1 MTGLKC
7 NEKHTLD
14 NGGRHMTKTRIRSV
28 AVILLVLLVI
38 MVPVVRM
45 QTKEIEPLVSVILL
59 DVIFACYLE
68 AIITMR
74 IMRALDG
81 MKRIFIPYVKLLRT
95 ILFIL
100 LIPCTAAVVM
110 IWIDDIS
117 KIQIISVLPL
127 MICAV
132 YCTLYSA
139 FGREYIC
146 IIGQYIRYKD
156 IVSCEVTEE
165 HDGVMESNTY
175 IYKLKLKSGL
185 RRKFV
190 VYGNSLGE
198 DILQELNERLGVSK
212 TE

>member
-1 MTGLKC
+1 MT
-7 NEKHTLD
+7 
-14 NGGRHMTKTRIRSV
+14 RTRIRSV
-28 AVILLVLLVI
+28 VVILLVLLVI

-45 QTKEIEPLVSVILL
+45 QTRELEPLISVILL

-74 IMRALDG
+74 VMRALDG
-81 MKRIFIPYVKLLRT
+81 MKRIFIPHVKLLRT

-100 LIPCTAAVVM
+100 LIPCTVAVAM

-117 KIQIISVLPL
+117 KIQITSVLPL

-156 IVSCEVTEE
+156 ITSCEVSME
-165 HDGVMESNTY
+165 HDEVMESDKY
-175 IYKLKLKSGL
+175 LYKLKLKSGL
-185 RRKFV
+185 TRKFV
-190 VYGNSLGE
+190 VYGNSLDE
-198 DILQELNERLGVSK
+198 ESLNNLNKRLGIAK
-212 TE
+212 EE